1 MKKKILVTGGCGY
14 IGSHTVIDLIDEGF
28 EVFSIDN
35 YVNSSPQT
43 LDQIE
48 AVTGVR
54 IKNYEVDLRDKTAL
68 WEALTEEGEIDG
80 LIHFAALKAVGE
92 SVDKPLLYYDNNIN
106 GLLNILEAQQE
117 FNIPHHIFSS
127 SCSVY
132 GNADDLPVTEATPI
146 KNAESPY
153 ARTKQISE
161 DIIRD
166 FSIPHDEFNFI
177 LLRYFNPAGAHE
189 SGLIGESPINPPAN
203 LIPVITETAYGLRDK
218 MTVFGDDYDTRDG
231 SCVRDYIHIM
241 DLASAHT
248 LSLKYLL
255 DGKATEPVE
264 IFNVGTGNGVTVLE
278 AIHAFEKETGRS
290 LNYNIGP
297 RRPGDVIEIYANNDK
312 AEKLVGWKPNRD
324 TRTLMKSAWDGERKR
339 RESSKAL
346 QISFVGSV
354 GSWVFTP
361 PLKLNICSKE
371 WIMIAR
377 SNSIPRKK

>member
-312 AEKLVGWKPNRD
+312 AEKLLGWKPNRNI
-324 TRTLMKSAWDGERKR
+324 RTIMKTAWDWEIKR
-339 RESSKAL
+339 RES
-346 QISFVGSV
+346 
-354 GSWVFTP
+354 
-361 PLKLNICSKE
+361 
-371 WIMIAR
+371 
-377 SNSIPRKK
+377 

>member
-218 MTVFGDDYDTRDG
+218 MAVFGDDYDTRDG

-312 AEKLVGWKPNRD
+312 AEKLLGWKPNRNI
-324 TRTLMKSAWDGERKR
+324 RTIMKTAWDWEIKR
-339 RESSKAL
+339 RES
-346 QISFVGSV
+346 
-354 GSWVFTP
+354 
-361 PLKLNICSKE
+361 
-371 WIMIAR
+371 
-377 SNSIPRKK
+377 